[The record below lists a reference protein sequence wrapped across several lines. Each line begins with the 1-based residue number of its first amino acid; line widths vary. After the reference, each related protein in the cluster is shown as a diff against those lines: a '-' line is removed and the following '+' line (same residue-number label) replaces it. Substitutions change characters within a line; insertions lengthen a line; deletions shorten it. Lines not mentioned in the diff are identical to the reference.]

1 MLERYPLKA
10 GRYSSHSKILHLL
23 GEGKG
28 KSLLDVGCA
37 QGHLLS
43 AAMDNG
49 WVTTGIEYNEDDAKI
64 AQSCGLNVFRG
75 SAEQELLRMTGKF
88 DVIVIADVLEHLVD
102 PDVVLRLISERI
114 SHQGKVIISL
124 PNVAHLSVR
133 FALFAGRFNYSDRGI
148 LDRTHLHFY
157 TRKSI
162 MALCKSNGLTIN
174 SWTVTPAPVEEV
186 LPIMHKYI
194 ALRWILNIGDKLA
207 SLWKS
212 GLAYQF
218 VIEATPRQ
226 I

>member
-1 MLERYPLKA
+1 
-10 GRYSSHSKILHLL
+10 LL

-64 AQSCGLNVFRG
+64 AQNCGLNVLKG
-75 SAEQELLRMTGKF
+75 SAEEELSKITGRF

-114 SHQGKVIISL
+114 SQHGKVIISL

-133 FALFAGRFNYSDRGI
+133 FALIFGRFNYSDRGI

-162 MALCKSNGLTIN
+162 AELCKRNGLTIN

-186 LPIMHKYI
+186 LPIMNKHI
-194 ALRWILNIGDKLA
+194 ALRWILNLGDKVA
-207 SLWKS
+207 ILWKS

-226 I
+226 T